1 MKTCVLTVLLLISGC
16 WGSGM
21 AQDARS
27 PEKMRSAI
35 LATVRIITGS
45 VENGEFQGQSSG
57 SGVIISPTGYVVTN
71 FHVISE
77 KGKPYPEL
85 WAGLV
90 DPRQDFL
97 PPNQAL
103 RLKLIGVD
111 VEADL
116 ALLKLEPK
124 ASKPISFPFLRLGD
138 SGEVTYGSA
147 LTLIGFPTSLGP
159 TTTVTRT
166 VVIGIDAADGWIK
179 VDGGLLPGISGGAV
193 INDRAEL
200 MGIPTKVQTNQQIPF
215 FGDSD
220 IPLGVMVLS
229 NVGYIRSAEKLS
241 EFLSKAVVTEF
252 PATTPKLIRVVG
264 KVIDPSN
271 RPITGAV
278 IGILSPATAAPEVY
292 VGRKDLMAYAKSARD
307 GEFQVN
313 RFLRPGKYIFKVV
326 CQGFQPVIE
335 ELEVTSDN
343 HDFEIKLEPNQ

>member
-1 MKTCVLTVLLLISGC
+1 MKSGVLAVALLLSGC
-16 WGSGM
+16 FGSVM
-21 AQDARS
+21 AQEAKG
-27 PEKMRSAI
+27 PEKLRSAI

-45 VENGEFQGQSSG
+45 LENGEFQGQSSG
-57 SGVIISPTGYVVTN
+57 SGVIISPRGYVLTN
-71 FHVISE
+71 FHVISD

-90 DPRQDFL
+90 DPRQDYL

-111 VEADL
+111 VELDL

-124 ASKPISFPFLRLGD
+124 ASKPVSFPFLRLGD
-138 SGEVTYGSA
+138 SGGLTYGSP
-147 LTLIGFPTSLGP
+147 LTIVGFPISVGP
-159 TTTVTRT
+159 TTTVTRS
-166 VVIGIDAADGWIK
+166 VVIGIDVDDGWIK

-193 INDRAEL
+193 VNDQAEL

-220 IPLGVMVLS
+220 VPLGMMVLS
-229 NVGYIRSAEKLS
+229 NVGYVRSAEKLA
-241 EFLSKAVVTEF
+241 EFLSRAAVTEF
-252 PATTPKLIRVVG
+252 PSTTPKLVRVIG
-264 KVIDPSN
+264 KVIDANN
-271 RPITGAV
+271 RPVSGAV
-278 IGILSPATAAPEVY
+278 IGILSPATTAPEVY

-326 CQGFQPVIE
+326 CQGYESVIE
-335 ELEVTSDN
+335 ELEVTSQN
-343 HDFEIKLEPNQ
+343 HDFEIKLAPTD